1 MKVSSSARSGGG
13 LKGLVRQLRE
23 VVDGKHRQAA
33 GEAGATTLA
42 GILKR
47 EVSGHVRSGRML
59 DTAEIVAV
67 AAPGGERLQL
77 TLAYDAGR
85 VSKRPR
91 GFRKIRN
98 PNLGAAGEVGA
109 PKMARRGGGPA
120 VYYRMGGTGHGGPNL
135 TFKKGF
141 TAPITRAV
149 REAYARVL
157 LARLGGPK

>member
-13 LKGLVRQLRE
+13 LKGLVRQLRD

-42 GILKR
+42 GIVKG
-47 EVSGHVRSGRML
+47 EMSGHVRSGRML
-59 DTAEIVAV
+59 DTAEIVAI
-67 AAPGGERLQL
+67 AAPGGERVQL
-77 TLAYDAGR
+77 KLAYDAAR
-85 VSKRPR
+85 VTKRPR
-91 GFRKIRN
+91 GFRIVRN

-109 PKMARRGGGPA
+109 PKMARRGGGPV

-141 TAPITRAV
+141 TAPIARAV

-157 LARLGGPK
+157 LARLGGSR